1 MEKEIIKNIKIKIG
15 NNNYNIKI
23 ENKDNDIITFYVTPI
38 DFFSNK
44 IYKEDIS
51 IISLKKLS
59 QFFGFFESTNQIIE
73 YFAQYFEKNKEN
85 YSPRFIIENNKLI
98 INIDVDNL
106 INGVDKIKLELLE
119 EEKDIKQNDI
129 IREIMKMNEIIKEM
143 QIKQKE
149 DSVKIKH
156 LENENI
162 FLKETIKIMKNKD
175 KNKDKN
181 KEKIEYNFDFASYEN
196 IFQSNYLN
204 LHDSK
209 IDKDINIEELKYIV
223 YGQLHIPIYRQSY
236 FYEGKVILDE
246 NKRLKDFL
254 YYNLSF
260 RINGNTKDGDWISI
274 EVKDK
279 RLYTQTINPEK
290 FELKIDIYGD
300 ILEQIC
306 KSKNISSENLYLLYH
321 NEYIYGKNYPIYIDN
336 FLGKKIVV
344 ELYDFKID
352 GSKKL
357 FVKTLT
363 GKTLTI
369 KVELNDS
376 IITTKIRIQK
386 KEGIP
391 PDQQRLIFAG
401 MQLED
406 NRTLAGYNILQES
419 TIHLV
424 LRLRGGK

>member
-1 MEKEIIKNIKIKIG
+1 M
-15 NNNYNIKI
+15 
-23 ENKDNDIITFYVTPI
+23 
-38 DFFSNK
+38 
-44 IYKEDIS
+44 
-51 IISLKKLS
+51 
-59 QFFGFFESTNQIIE
+59 
-73 YFAQYFEKNKEN
+73 
-85 YSPRFIIENNKLI
+85 
-98 INIDVDNL
+98 
-106 INGVDKIKLELLE
+106 NGVDKIKLELLE

-175 KNKDKN
+175 KNN
-181 KEKIEYNFDFASYEN
+181 EKIDIYDFGLARYEY
-196 IFQSNYLN
+196 IFQSSNLN

-209 IDKDINIEELKYIV
+209 IDKNINIEELKYIV
-223 YGQLHIPIYRQSY
+223 YEQLHIPIYRQSY
-236 FYEGKVILDE
+236 FYENKVILDE
-246 NKRLKDFL
+246 NKKLKAFKE
-254 YYNLSF
+254 YNLSF
-260 RINGNTKDGDWISI
+260 RINGNTKDEDWISI

-391 PDQQRLIFAG
+391 PDQQR
-401 MQLED
+401 
-406 NRTLAGYNILQES
+406 
-419 TIHLV
+419 
-424 LRLRGGK
+424 

>member
-1 MEKEIIKNIKIKIG
+1 MEKKIIKNIKIKIG

-44 IYKEDIS
+44 IYKKDIS
-51 IISLKKLS
+51 IISLKRLS

-85 YSPRFIIENNKLI
+85 YFSRFIIDNNKLI
-98 INIDVDNL
+98 IKIDVDNL

-149 DSVKIKH
+149 DSEKIKH

-175 KNKDKN
+175 KNKN
-181 KEKIEYNFDFASYEN
+181 KEKIDIYDFDLARYEYIFKNSN
-196 IFQSNYLN
+196 IN

-223 YGQLHIPIYRQSY
+223 YEQLHIPIYRQSY
-236 FYEGKVILDE
+236 FYENKVILDE
-246 NKRLKDFL
+246 NKKLKAFKEH
-254 YYNLSF
+254 NLSF
-260 RINGNTKDGDWISI
+260 RINGNTKDEDWISI

-306 KSKNISSENLYLLYH
+306 KSKNIFSENLYLLYH
-321 NEYIYGKNYPIYIDN
+321 NHYLDDKNYLIYIDN

-363 GKTLTI
+363 GKTLTL
-369 KVELNDS
+369 KVELSDS
-376 IITTKIRIQK
+376 IIATKIRIQK
-386 KEGIP
+386 EEGIP
-391 PDQQRLIFAG
+391 PDQQRFIFAG

-406 NRTLAGYNILQES
+406 NRTLAGYNIQQES

-424 LRLRGGK
+424 LRLRGG

>member
-1 MEKEIIKNIKIKIG
+1 
-15 NNNYNIKI
+15 
-23 ENKDNDIITFYVTPI
+23 
-38 DFFSNK
+38 
-44 IYKEDIS
+44 
-51 IISLKKLS
+51 
-59 QFFGFFESTNQIIE
+59 
-73 YFAQYFEKNKEN
+73 
-85 YSPRFIIENNKLI
+85 
-98 INIDVDNL
+98 
-106 INGVDKIKLELLE
+106 
-119 EEKDIKQNDI
+119 
-129 IREIMKMNEIIKEM
+129 MKMNEIIKEM

-290 FELKIDIYGD
+290 FELKIDIYGE

>member
-1 MEKEIIKNIKIKIG
+1 MEKEIFKNIKIKIG
-15 NNNYNIKI
+15 NNNYNIKL
-23 ENKDNDIITFYVTPI
+23 ENKDNNIITFYVTPI

-85 YSPRFIIENNKLI
+85 YSSFIIDNNKLI

-149 DSVKIKH
+149 DSEKIKH

-175 KNKDKN
+175 KNK
-181 KEKIEYNFDFASYEN
+181 ETIEDNFEFASYEY
-196 IFQSNYLN
+196 IFQGGYLN

-209 IDKDINIEELKYIV
+209 IDKDINIEGLKYIV
-223 YGQLHIPIYRQSY
+223 YEQLHIPIYRQSY
-236 FYEGKVILDE
+236 FYENKVILDE
-246 NKRLKDFL
+246 NKKLKDFI

-260 RINGNTKDGDWISI
+260 RINGITKDEDWVSI
-274 EVKDK
+274 EVNDK

-300 ILEQIC
+300 ILDQIC
-306 KSKNISSENLYLLYH
+306 KSKNISSENLYLLY
-321 NEYIYGKNYPIYIDN
+321 NNKYIYGKNYPIYMDN

-352 GSKKL
+352 GSEKL

-363 GKTLTI
+363 GKTITL

-376 IITTKIRIQK
+376 IIATKIRIQK

-401 MQLED
+401 IQLED
-406 NRTLAGYNILQES
+406 YRTLAGYNILQES